1 MAYLTKEIDQSVS
14 YHRIVKQGFCEM
26 QGNRQASDISGFL
39 KNEDIL
45 KTNSTQFLTRNID
58 LTTLTI
64 ENIM

>member
-1 MAYLTKEIDQSVS
+1 MAYLTKQIDQSVS
-14 YHRIVKQGFCEM
+14 YHRIVKQDFCEM
-26 QGNRQASDISGFL
+26 QVNRQASDISGFL
-39 KNEDIL
+39 KNEDII